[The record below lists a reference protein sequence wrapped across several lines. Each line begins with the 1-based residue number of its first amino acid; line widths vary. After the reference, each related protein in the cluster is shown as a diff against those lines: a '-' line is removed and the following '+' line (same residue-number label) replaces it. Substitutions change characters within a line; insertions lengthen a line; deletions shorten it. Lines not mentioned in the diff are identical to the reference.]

1 MKNEEGRMKNLM
13 NGERKVKKEELCGN
27 PQGGAERGVTP
38 SEDARPSLFGLRSW
52 FRNLLKVALP
62 LLLGGFILY
71 WVYRDFDFAQAA
83 RVLRHGI
90 RWDWMALS
98 LFFGVWSHVERAMR
112 WRQTLE
118 PLGYR
123 PRASRLV
130 DAIYLSYATSLV
142 IPRVGEVS
150 RCGVLSRYE
159 GVPFS
164 KSLGTVVTER
174 LVDTLCMLFL
184 AGVTLVIELP
194 VFLTFFRQTG
204 TKIPSLVHLLTS
216 PWFYVALF
224 CVVGVLV
231 LAVWLVR
238 VLSFFERVRGVVLD
252 VWQGVMSLRRVR
264 NVPLFLLHTVLM
276 WLCYFLHFYLTFYC
290 FPFSEGLGVQAGL
303 VMFVAGTFAVIV
315 PTPNGAGPW
324 HFAVITMMMLYGVS
338 SADASLFALLVH
350 GIQTLLVIVLGLWGW
365 LHLVLGG
372 RKG

>member
-1 MKNEEGRMKNLM
+1 MKDEELSE
-13 NGERKVKKEELCGN
+13 ERKMSDDGRL
-27 PQGGAERGVTP
+27 PDDGGSSLVRSAGLPRSSFNGV
-38 SEDARPSLFGLRSW
+38 SR
-52 FRNLLKVALP
+52 LLKVALP
-62 LLLGGFILY
+62 LLLGAFILY
-71 WVYRDFDFAQAA
+71 WVYRDFDFTQAV

-98 LFFGVWSHVERAMR
+98 LFFGVWSHVERALR

-123 PRASRLV
+123 PRASHLV

-150 RCGVLSRYE
+150 RCGVLSRYDE
-159 GVPFS
+159 VPFS

-174 LVDTLCMLFL
+174 LVDTLCMLL
-184 AGVTLVIELP
+184 ITGATLLLQLP

-238 VLSFFERVRGVVLD
+238 MLSFFERVRGVVLD
-252 VWQGVMSLRRVR
+252 VWQGIVSLRRVR
-264 NVPLFLLHTVLM
+264 SVPLFLLHTVLM
-276 WLCYFLHFYLTFYC
+276 WLCYFFHFYLTFYC
-290 FPFSEGLGVQAGL
+290 FSFTEGLGVQAGL

-365 LHLVLGG
+365 LHLMLGG
-372 RKG
+372 RKGQGVPTTQK

>member
-1 MKNEEGRMKNLM
+1 MKQEELSE
-13 NGERKVKKEELCGN
+13 ERKMSDGEPL
-27 PQGGAERGVTP
+27 PGVAGP
-38 SEDARPSLFGLRSW
+38 SSAGRAGLPRSSFNW
-52 FRNLLKVALP
+52 FSRLLKLALP
-62 LLLGGFILY
+62 LLLGAFILY
-71 WVYRDFDFAQAA
+71 WVYRDFDFAQAV

-90 RWDWMALS
+90 RWEWMALS
-98 LFFGVWSHVERAMR
+98 LFFGVWSHVERALR

-118 PLGYR
+118 PLGCR
-123 PRASRLV
+123 PRRSHLV
-130 DAIYLSYATSLV
+130 DAVYLSYATSLV

-150 RCGVLSRYE
+150 RCGALSRYD

-174 LVDTLCMLFL
+174 LVDTFCILLITG
-184 AGVTLVIELP
+184 ATLLLQLP
-194 VFLTFFRQTG
+194 VFVTFFRQTG
-204 TKIPSLVHLLTS
+204 TKIPSLVHLFTS

-224 CVVGVLV
+224 SVVGVV
-231 LAVWLVR
+231 VVLVR
-238 VLSFFERVRGVVLD
+238 LVRMLSFFERVRGVVLD

-264 NVPLFLLHTVLM
+264 SVPLFLLHTVLM

-290 FPFSEGLGVQAGL
+290 FPFTSPLGVQAGL

-338 SADASLFALLVH
+338 SADAALFALLVH

-365 LHLVLGG
+365 LHLVLSGK
-372 RKG
+372 KG